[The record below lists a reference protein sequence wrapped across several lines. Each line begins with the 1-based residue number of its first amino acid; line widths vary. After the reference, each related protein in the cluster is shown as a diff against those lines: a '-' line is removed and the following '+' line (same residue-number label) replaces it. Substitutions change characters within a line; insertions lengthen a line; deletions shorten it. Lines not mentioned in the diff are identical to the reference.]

1 MQAQRYLTTDSGN
14 VICKTNQIKGSKFI
28 VIGGKTQIE
37 NAVEIRGDMSPDGQP
52 IVAIGRYCFFGP
64 SSSLIPPVREERAYP
79 LKIGSFV
86 YVGENS
92 KIQAATIG
100 SHVVIESDV
109 QIGEFAIIKDCVVI
123 RKGSKIPPFAVV
135 APHSI
140 VDPRGRVTELPESG
154 RPAIELYCRQL
165 LAGLSLDPPF

>member
-1 MQAQRYLTTDSGN
+1 MRAPKYLTTDSGN
-14 VICKTNQIKGSKFI
+14 VICKTNNIKGSKFI

-64 SSSLIPPVREERAYP
+64 SSSLIPPMREQRAYP

-86 YVGENS
+86 FVGSNS
-92 KIQAATIG
+92 KIQAASIG
-100 SHVVIESDV
+100 SHVIIESDV
-109 QIGEFAIIKDCVVI
+109 EVGEFAIIKDCAVI
-123 RKGSKIPPFAVV
+123 RKGSKIPSFGVV

-140 VDPRGRVTELPESG
+140 VESTGSITELPESG
-154 RPAIELYCRQL
+154 RSVIELYCRQL
-165 LAGLSLDPPF
+165 LAGLAVDPPF